1 MGQVET
7 TSNINYILTRDNLC
21 GHETQLMAAAA
32 TPLLLSLLSR
42 MQSSRSLL
50 LSLRNEVTECGEVF
64 QPDAVREFRGD
75 AAATG
80 IGVKNGTFAERL

>member
-1 MGQVET
+1 M
-7 TSNINYILTRDNLC
+7 TSSINYILTRDNLC

-32 TPLLLSLLSR
+32 IPLLLSLCSL
-42 MQSSRSLL
+42 RSLL
-50 LSLRNEVTECGEVF
+50 LSLRNEVTKCGEVF
-64 QPDAVREFRGD
+64 QPDTVREFRGD